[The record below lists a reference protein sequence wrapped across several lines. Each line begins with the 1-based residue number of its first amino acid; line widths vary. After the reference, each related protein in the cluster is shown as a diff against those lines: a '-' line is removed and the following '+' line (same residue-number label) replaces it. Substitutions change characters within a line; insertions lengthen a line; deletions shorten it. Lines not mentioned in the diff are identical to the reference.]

1 MTKDPFTISKKIL
14 LPLLASIM
22 AVSPLAIDLYLP
34 AMPQIADELT
44 TTMPSVQNTLSIYL
58 VGYALGLLFF
68 GPLADKYP
76 RRNLVMIGLLGFTLA
91 TLALPFATS
100 IEAFTGVR
108 FVQAFISSAA
118 TVVVPGTIRE
128 IYQKN
133 TAKGLSYVSMI
144 MMLAPM
150 IAPSIGSVILAL
162 HSWQAIFFALAFYAC
177 LILLFAFKQLPN
189 RAESIANKESEQQA
203 EPQITT
209 PSFLGRYKIVLGNKP
224 ARLELIA
231 SMMISLAF
239 FAYITAV
246 PFVYMTVFQV
256 SEFTFSVLFAA
267 TVAALMTAHFI
278 NTRLVVRKGSRAM
291 LGYGLL
297 VAVVSASSLVIVNYW
312 QLPIAYTIAS
322 VLPLMGSISMI
333 AVNAD
338 AIILQK
344 FAEQSGTATAV
355 IGVLRFGIGG
365 LAGPILAFFYDGS
378 AMPFSLLMW
387 LSVLVVL
394 LVQLPR
400 FLGDKAMSDKTSQQ
414 EKASKRA

>member
-1 MTKDPFTISKKIL
+1 
-14 LPLLASIM
+14 M
-22 AVSPLAIDLYLP
+22 ALSPLAIDLYLP

-44 TTMPSVQNTLSIYL
+44 TTMPSVQNTLSVYL

-68 GPLADKYP
+68 GPIADKYP
-76 RRNLVMIGLLGFTLA
+76 RRHLVMIGLIGFTLA

-189 RAESIANKESEQQA
+189 RAEPTTNKESEESEQQA
-203 EPQITT
+203 TPQTTT

-224 ARLELIA
+224 ARIELIA

-267 TVAALMTAHFI
+267 TVGALMTAHFI
-278 NTRLVVRKGSRAM
+278 NTRLVVRKGSCTM

-297 VAVVSASSLVIVNYW
+297 VAVVSSSSLVIVNYW

-400 FLGDKAMSDKTSQQ
+400 FLGERNVVDKTAQQ
-414 EKASKRA
+414 